1 VAYRIQLSEA
11 TKQALRA
18 LPKELRRNIGY
29 RIDLLKNDLAGD
41 VKRLHGHKNLYR
53 LRVGEY
59 RVLFR
64 LESGIIEV
72 YAVKTRQGAYE

>member
-1 VAYRIQLSEA
+1 MAYRVQLSEA
-11 TKQALRA
+11 AKQALRA

-29 RIDLLKNDLAGD
+29 RIDLLKNDMTGD
-41 VKRLHGHKNLYR
+41 VRLHGHKNLYR

-64 LESGIIEV
+64 LESGIIEI